1 MLTKDIST
9 PADITPS
16 TLDTKNISLFYGL
29 YKCTD
34 CGTYCCRRYR
44 GDSEAAAGVPHP
56 AAEAGAASCR
66 EKAGQLRRRTER
78 EDGQYTVHRVN

>member
-1 MLTKDIST
+1 MGYISALTVELIV
-9 PADITPS
+9 
-16 TLDTKNISLFYGL
+16 F
-29 YKCTD
+29 
-34 CGTYCCRRYR
+34 RRYR